1 MELEKMEF
9 SYQSKISPGS
19 TTLSE
24 RLDFENKTTVESTI
38 DLKVQ
43 NAGLLNIFNLRGS
56 QRSSIFRKN
65 VQDILN
71 IEMPNRTCFFE
82 TNEKNYLLQ
91 TSPDEW
97 LILSDS
103 IEILPQIKELEK
115 KLTKTHFALT
125 NLTDQFQVI
134 YISGEKSRWVL
145 SKGCHIDLD
154 QSIFGPKNC
163 AQTNLALV
171 DITIFC
177 TAKNS
182 FTMLFRNSFA
192 NYILDWLQDASFDC
206 NYQYLSR

>member
-1 MELEKMEF
+1 MEF

-71 IEMPNRTCFFE
+71 IEMPNRTGFFE

-103 IEILPQIKELEK
+103 IEILPQINELEK

-206 NYQYLSR
+206 NYQYLSS

>member
-1 MELEKMEF
+1 MRQELEKF
-9 SYQSKISPGS
+9 FPPDLPYSPRIAI
-19 TTLSE
+19 TFPK
-24 RLDFENKTTVESTI
+24 RPESTI

-43 NAGLLNIFNLRGS
+43 NAGFLNIFNLRGS

-71 IEMPNRTCFFE
+71 IEMPNRTGFFE
-82 TNEKNYLLQ
+82 TNEKNHLLQ

-103 IEILPQIKELEK
+103 IEIIPQINELEK

-134 YISGEKSRWVL
+134 YISGDKSRWVL

>member
-1 MELEKMEF
+1 MNFWK
-9 SYQSKISPGS
+9 
-19 TTLSE
+19 
-24 RLDFENKTTVESTI
+24 
-38 DLKVQ
+38 
-43 NAGLLNIFNLRGS
+43 LNFL
-56 QRSSIFRKN
+56 
-65 VQDILN
+65 
-71 IEMPNRTCFFE
+71 
-82 TNEKNYLLQ
+82 EKNYLLQ
-91 TSPDEW
+91 ISPDEW

-103 IEILPQIKELEK
+103 NEILPQINELEK
-115 KLTKTHFALT
+115 KLTKTHFSLT

>member
-1 MELEKMEF
+1 MEF
-9 SYQSKISPGS
+9 SYQSKISPGL
-19 TTLSE
+19 TALSE
-24 RLDFENKTTVESTI
+24 RLDFENKTTIESAI

-56 QRSSIFRKN
+56 QRSSIFRKS
-65 VQDILN
+65 VQGILN
-71 IEMPNRTCFFE
+71 IEMPNRTGFFE
-82 TNEKNYLLQ
+82 TNEKTYLLQ

-97 LILSDS
+97 LILSYS
-103 IEILPQIKELEK
+103 NEILTQINELEK

>member
-1 MELEKMEF
+1 MNINKDYF
-9 SYQSKISPGS
+9 DVPPSSKKV
-19 TTLSE
+19 
-24 RLDFENKTTVESTI
+24 DI
-38 DLKVQ
+38 DLKIQ

-65 VQDILN
+65 VQDILK
-71 IEMPNRTCFFE
+71 IEMPNRTGFFE
-82 TNEKNYLLQ
+82 TNEKNHLLQ

-103 IEILPQIKELEK
+103 IEIIPQINELEK

-145 SKGCHIDLD
+145 SKGCHLDLD

>member
-1 MELEKMEF
+1 M
-9 SYQSKISPGS
+9 
-19 TTLSE
+19 
-24 RLDFENKTTVESTI
+24 
-38 DLKVQ
+38 
-43 NAGLLNIFNLRGS
+43 
-56 QRSSIFRKN
+56 
-65 VQDILN
+65 
-71 IEMPNRTCFFE
+71 
-82 TNEKNYLLQ
+82 
-91 TSPDEW
+91 
-97 LILSDS
+97 SDS
-103 IEILPQIKELEK
+103 IEIIPQINELEK

-163 AQTNLALV
+163 TQTNLALV

>member
-1 MELEKMEF
+1 MEF
-9 SYQSKISPGS
+9 SYKSKIFSGS
-19 TTLSE
+19 TVLSE
-24 RLDFENKTTVESTI
+24 RLDFENKTVLESAI
-38 DLKVQ
+38 DLKVR

-56 QRSSIFRKN
+56 QRSSIFRKS
-65 VQDILN
+65 VQGILN
-71 IEMPNRTCFFE
+71 IEMPNRTGFFE

-97 LILSDS
+97 LILSYS
-103 IEILPQIKELEK
+103 NEILTQINELEK

-163 AQTNLALV
+163 TQTNLALV

-206 NYQYLSR
+206 NYQYLSS

>member
-1 MELEKMEF
+1 MEF
-9 SYQSKISPGS
+9 SYQSKISSGS
-19 TTLSE
+19 TALSE
-24 RLDFENKTTVESTI
+24 RLDFENKASLESTI

-65 VQDILN
+65 VQGILN
-71 IEMPNRTCFFE
+71 IEMPNRTGFFE

-91 TSPDEW
+91 TSSDEW

-103 IEILPQIKELEK
+103 IEILPQINELEK

-154 QSIFGPKNC
+154 QSIFSPNNC

-206 NYQYLSR
+206 NYQYLSH

>member
-1 MELEKMEF
+1 MEF
-9 SYQSKISPGS
+9 SYKSKIFSGS
-19 TTLSE
+19 TVLSE
-24 RLDFENKTTVESTI
+24 RLDFENKTTVESAI

-71 IEMPNRTCFFE
+71 IEMPNRTGFFE

-103 IEILPQIKELEK
+103 IEIIPQINELEK

-163 AQTNLALV
+163 TQTNLALV

>member
-1 MELEKMEF
+1 MEF
-9 SYQSKISPGS
+9 SYQSKTSPGS
-19 TTLSE
+19 TALSK
-24 RLDFENKTTVESTI
+24 RLNFENKTSLESTI
-38 DLKVQ
+38 DLKIQ
-43 NAGLLNIFNLRGS
+43 NAGLLNVFNLRGS
-56 QRSSIFRKN
+56 QRSSIFRKS
-65 VQDILN
+65 VQSILN
-71 IEMPNRTCFFE
+71 IEMPNRTGFFE
-82 TNEKNYLLQ
+82 TNETNYLLQ
-91 TSPDEW
+91 ISPDEW

-103 IEILPQIKELEK
+103 NEILPQINELEK
-115 KLTKTHFALT
+115 KLTKTHFSLT

-154 QSIFGPKNC
+154 QSIFGLKNC
-163 AQTNLALV
+163 TQTNLALV

>member
-9 SYQSKISPGS
+9 SYQNKTSPGL
-19 TTLSE
+19 TALSE
-24 RLDFENKTTVESTI
+24 RVDFENKTSLESTI

-43 NAGLLNIFNLRGS
+43 NAGLLNIEL
-56 QRSSIFRKN
+56 
-65 VQDILN
+65 
-71 IEMPNRTCFFE
+71 PNRTGIFE

-91 TSPDEW
+91 TSPDDW

-103 IEILPQIKELEK
+103 NEILPQINELEK
-115 KLTKTHFALT
+115 KLTKTHFSLT

-206 NYQYLSR
+206 NFQYLSR

>member
-1 MELEKMEF
+1 MRVILLLLLLVTNIYAAKLIQKVYPVGDNDCSGAPIYVTSQTGQDVAEQNGVEGF
-9 SYQSKISPGS
+9 VN
-19 TTLSE
+19 
-24 RLDFENKTTVESTI
+24 LDINPQDTVDDSSVRNRWC
-38 DLKVQ
+38 DQ
-43 NAGLLNIFNLRGS
+43 NYNIYHVE
-56 QRSSIFRKN
+56 IF
-65 VQDILN
+65 
-71 IEMPNRTCFFE
+71 
-82 TNEKNYLLQ
+82 
-91 TSPDEW
+91 
-97 LILSDS
+97 
-103 IEILPQIKELEK
+103 PQINELEK

-154 QSIFGPKNC
+154 QSIFSPNNC